1 MPNKD
6 TVVAV
11 ISDMQV
17 GSTMALAPSKW
28 NLHDGGTFHASPAQ
42 MIIHR
47 QWVHSAKQVKDVL
60 ADGRNRKRLVLVLNG
75 EPIDGDHHDTPQ
87 IVTKNRTEQIDM
99 AVSLLDEWMQVVE
112 YEPKRGDC
120 MYLVRGT
127 SAHERG
133 EHIER
138 IGRDLDGVVPY
149 RKDSSTL
156 TKDGRYHWQKLRRT
170 VNGKLFNVT
179 HHGFSR
185 GSRAWSTENA
195 IYNTLKSAYFT
206 ALDYGYEAADF
217 YIRSHKHVLTVA
229 EYHGRNKTLH
239 GVQTPCFQLKTHF
252 CNQVAAN
259 EDINT
264 IGIIYY
270 DVLKTGATQFY
281 SDVIEIEDA
290 KVEEF

>member
-6 TVVAV
+6 TIVAV

-17 GSTMALAPSKW
+17 GSTMALAPPKW

-47 QWVHSAKQVKDVL
+47 QWIHSAKQVKDIL
-60 ADGRNRKRLVLVLNG
+60 SDGRNRKRLVLVLNG

-99 AVSLLDEWMQVVE
+99 AVSLLDEWMQLAG

-149 RKDSSTL
+149 RKDSSSM

-170 VNGKLFNVT
+170 VNGKLFHIA
-179 HHGFSR
+179 HHGYSR
-185 GSRAWSTENA
+185 GSRAWTSENS
-195 IYNTLKSAYFT
+195 IYNTLKSMYFT
-206 ALDYGYEAADF
+206 GLDYKHDIPDF
-217 YIRSHKHVLTVA
+217 VIRGHKHVFTYA
-229 EYHGRNKTLH
+229 WYHGRNKAMY
-239 GVQTPCFQLKTHF
+239 GCQTPCWQLKTHF
-252 CNQVAAN
+252 GNQVAAN

-264 IGIIYY
+264 IGMISF
-270 DVLKTGATQFY
+270 DVLKSGATQVY
-281 SDVIEIEDA
+281 PEIMEVQDT